1 LAGRSAELLIFGKSY
16 TGAENDLQ
24 IATELA
30 RKMVCEWG
38 MSEKLGPITYRKR
51 PAEVFLGRDLTQRG
65 EHSEATSR
73 EIDQE
78 VKSLIETAQR
88 TAKEILEKN
97 REKLEKIATA
107 LLEKETLTGEEI
119 NKIINGQEK
128 N

>member
-1 LAGRSAELLIFGKSY
+1 
-16 TGAENDLQ
+16 
-24 IATELA
+24 
-30 RKMVCEWG
+30 
-38 MSEKLGPITYRKR
+38 LGPITYRKR